1 MKKRGKKVKLDADLD
16 EEVENFELPDSDD
29 GFDDEERHILNNA
42 RGRRQN
48 NEEQEVLKIYSSSED
63 SDEEED
69 FEEAEDGDEE
79 EVDDGERN
87 ETRKKDKDEEVYEE
101 GVGSDMDSDIEDKS
115 KDDGLPDSKA
125 WGSEKKQYYDTDY
138 VDKDYL
144 GFDDEEAAIEEEK
157 EADAIQ
163 RRLLSHLEGTD
174 FSLGLLDEIEDK
186 KKEAARKKEVLE
198 DTDEEEEKVE
208 VDLSSLTHEE
218 ALKLLKRESP
228 ELFPLIKHCKSQL
241 VFLKEKVWPILKM
254 VDDGSL
260 KECKAVELLELIN
273 KITLHYT
280 LNVLFYL
287 YSKENG
293 ESTNNHPVL
302 ERFNAFKSL
311 LQEVDVLLQQINPQI
326 DMILEAKENNEELV
340 LKEET
345 EIPAKNRK
353 EKRKRKLELLKKKEQ
368 AKKINKSKKRKLDK
382 LQSNGYIMDLESK
395 LKKEEIKIQY
405 EEEEE
410 DDDEDGDDQP
420 DRVEEDKRGVAFKI
434 LKNKGLTPKRK
445 KENRNPRVK
454 NRNKFKKALRRR
466 KGQFRDPRKELHRYD
481 GEIAG
486 IKKDLSKSIKIK

>member
-16 EEVENFELPDSDD
+16 EEVENFDLPDSDD

-42 RGRRQN
+42 VGRRQN

-63 SDEEED
+63 SDEED
-69 FEEAEDGDEE
+69 FEEAEEDGDEE
-79 EVDDGERN
+79 ADDDDGEDERRK
-87 ETRKKDKDEEVYEE
+87 EKKDEMYEE
-101 GVGSDMDSDIEDKS
+101 GIGSDMDSDIEDRP

-125 WGSEKKQYYDTDY
+125 WGSERKQYYDTDY

-157 EADAIQ
+157 EANAIQ
-163 RRLLSHLEGTD
+163 KRLLSHLEGTD

-186 KKEAARKKEVLE
+186 KKEAARRKEVPE
-198 DTDEEEEKVE
+198 DSEEEEEKVE

-302 ERFNAFKSL
+302 KRFNAFKSL
-311 LQEVDVLLQQINPQI
+311 LLEVDVLLQQINPQI
-326 DMILEAKENNEELV
+326 DMILEAKENNEELT

-345 EIPAKNRK
+345 ELPLKNRK
-353 EKRKRKLELLKKKEQ
+353 EKRKRKLELLKKKEE
-368 AKKINKSKKRKLDK
+368 AKKINKAKKRRLDK
-382 LQSNGYIMDLESK
+382 LQKSGYIMDLERK
-395 LKKEEIKIQY
+395 LKKEEIKVQY
-405 EEEEE
+405 EEEDE
-410 DDDEDGDDQP
+410 DDDDKEEDQKDK
-420 DRVEEDKRGVAFKI
+420 VEEDKRGVAFKI

-454 NRNKFKKALRRR
+454 NRNKFKKAIRRR
-466 KGQFRDPRKELHRYD
+466 KGQFRDPRKELHKYD

-486 IKKDLSKSIKIK
+486 IKKDISKSIKLK

>member
-29 GFDDEERHILNNA
+29 GFDDEEKHILNNA
-42 RGRRQN
+42 VGRRQN

-63 SDEEED
+63 SDD
-69 FEEAEDGDEE
+69 DEE
-79 EVDDGERN
+79 EEKGDVREKKK
-87 ETRKKDKDEEVYEE
+87 RKKEDKDKEMY
-101 GVGSDMDSDIEDKS
+101 GGGIGSDMDSDIEDKP
-115 KDDGLPDSKA
+115 KDDGLPDAKA
-125 WGSEKKQYYDTDY
+125 WGSQKKQYYDTDY

-174 FSLGLLDEIEDK
+174 FSLGLLDEIENK
-186 KKEAARKKEVLE
+186 KKEAALHKELLE
-198 DTDEEEEKVE
+198 DSDEEEKVE
-208 VDLSSLTHEE
+208 VDLSSLTHGE

-228 ELFPLIKHCKSQL
+228 ELFPMIKHCKSQL
-241 VFLKEKVWPILKM
+241 KFLKEKVWPILKM
-254 VDDGSL
+254 VDDGTL
-260 KECKAVELLELIN
+260 KECKAVDMLELVN
-273 KITLHYT
+273 KIILHYT

-287 YSKENG
+287 YAKENG
-293 ESTNNHPVL
+293 ESTSNHPVL

-340 LKEET
+340 LKEVT
-345 EIPAKNRK
+345 VPSPKNRK
-353 EKRKRKLELLKKKEQ
+353 EKRKRKLQLLKKKEL
-368 AKKINKSKKRKLDK
+368 AKKINKAKKRRLDK
-382 LQSNGYIMDLESK
+382 LQSNGYIMNLESK
-395 LKKEEIKIQY
+395 LKKEEVKVIYEEEDEDDDEEEKTK

-410 DDDEDGDDQP
+410 D
-420 DRVEEDKRGVAFKI
+420 KREVAFKI

-454 NRNKFKKALRRR
+454 NRNKFKKTVRRR
-466 KGQFRDPRKELHRYD
+466 KGQFRDPRKEWDRYG
-481 GEIAG
+481 GEVAG
-486 IKKDLSKSIKIK
+486 IKRDVSKSIKFK